1 MSAASVDK
9 IDAPHLPAGF
19 DSLQP
24 FVGWCLRTETER
36 IHKRQSS
43 VFTDILAFKD
53 AAVSELGRVFAHL
66 DGKPLDALCA
76 EDQNLL
82 LLALSLAEISPAVEF
97 YRQPKVIEGFDAL
110 RFMPVE
116 DCRLR
121 PSI

>member
-1 MSAASVDK
+1 MSPESVDK

-19 DSLQP
+19 ESLQP

-36 IHKRQSS
+36 IQKRQKS
-43 VFTDILAFKD
+43 VFADIVAFKD
-53 AAVSELGRVFAHL
+53 TALPELERMFAHL
-66 DGKPLDALCA
+66 EGKPLEALCA

-82 LLALSLAEISPAVEF
+82 FLALSLAEIAPAVEF